1 MEDALARRGA
11 IYIHASDI
19 QNTLDSGKT
28 LDEQTNQ
35 RRVGQRDGFE
45 DIPEDQ
51 EAPKT
56 SSRPTLPNARLRRR
70 HAEPKDDPPFDRQ
83 TRSATP
89 AKSDE
94 TKPTAHAHRRRSI
107 SLQGRRPSTVPEFST
122 NIPQDRRM
130 SVRRNST
137 LPAPPTQAF
146 VSSMQHTRR
155 ASTVPKTHEPDPAL
169 TDDQKAAFKEAF
181 DLFDRNGGGTIDAD
195 ELSEA
200 LNSVDIHLSSDEIKE
215 VLQAIDKDGSGEI
228 DFDEFLNIMTNTEK
242 FLEMFASRHEGEGPR
257 KIPAAGRGHILF
269 DALTQFMKSSA
280 LKAMDEI
287 VGYYKSKYRRANAP
301 HVVMHYAAGARLI
314 GLTEKQLA
322 RHLEKLQASNKGK
335 DLKSPYAQPL
345 RIFLTGAPA
354 RTTKKEPAVHPDKER
369 RRCTGK
375 IRLTVHLPPSTDA
388 ISLKTDGNEGQSKVV
403 RNSKNTNMHMK
414 PVFQPRLG
422 WVKPHVKSIA
432 ARLPQRK
439 SVLTMEDLASIRK
452 RITDATRDHYH
463 DLAKSRAVE
472 NQRYWRSLQP
482 QFIPSKTLR
491 SNFRKVF
498 CAYIAAGQR
507 KI

>member
-1 MEDALARRGA
+1 MEDAIARSGA
-11 IYIHASDI
+11 VESGRVRLQSDVI
-19 QNTLDSGKT
+19 
-28 LDEQTNQ
+28 E
-35 RRVGQRDGFE
+35 E
-45 DIPEDQ
+45 IPED
-51 EAPKT
+51 EEITSKT
-56 SSRPTLPNARLRRR
+56 SSRPKLSNPRLLGRKRSEQR
-70 HAEPKDDPPFDRQ
+70 DAAAPGDRQ

-89 AKSDE
+89 AKQDE
-94 TKPTAHAHRRRSI
+94 GKLTGNARKRRGSI
-107 SLQGRRPSTVPEFST
+107 NLQVRRPSTQPEFST
-122 NIPQDRRM
+122 ITNQQRRM

-137 LPAPPTQAF
+137 LPAPPKPAF
-146 VSSMQHTRR
+146 MSAAQQTRR
-155 ASTVPKTHEPDPAL
+155 ASTAPKTKEPEPAL
-169 TDDQKAAFKEAF
+169 TNEQKEAFKEAF
-181 DLFDRNGGGTIDAD
+181 DLFDSNGGGTIDAE
-195 ELSEA
+195 ELTEA
-200 LNSVDIHLSSDEIKE
+200 LSSVDIHLSVDEIKE

-228 DFDEFLNIMTNTEK
+228 DFEEFLNMMTNTEK
-242 FLEMFASRHEGEGPR
+242 FLEMFASKHEEGSVLGS
-257 KIPAAGRGHILF
+257 PAAGRGHILF
-269 DALTQFMKSSA
+269 DALTQFMRSSA

-287 VGYYKSKYRRANAP
+287 VGYYKNKYRRVNAP

-322 RHLEKLQASNKGK
+322 RHLEKLQASNQGN

-345 RIFLTGAPA
+345 RIFLLGPNVKTVK
-354 RTTKKEPAVHPDKER
+354 KKEPEGNDKER

-388 ISLKTDGNEGQSKVV
+388 IAQKTEDSEGQSKTV
-403 RNSKNTNMHMK
+403 RNSKNTNTHMK

-422 WVKPHVKSIA
+422 WVKTHVKSIA

-439 SVLTMEDLASIRK
+439 SVLTMEDFASIRK

-463 DLAKSRAVE
+463 DLARSRAVE

-482 QFIPSKTLR
+482 QFIPSETLR
-491 SNFRKVF
+491 TNFRKVF